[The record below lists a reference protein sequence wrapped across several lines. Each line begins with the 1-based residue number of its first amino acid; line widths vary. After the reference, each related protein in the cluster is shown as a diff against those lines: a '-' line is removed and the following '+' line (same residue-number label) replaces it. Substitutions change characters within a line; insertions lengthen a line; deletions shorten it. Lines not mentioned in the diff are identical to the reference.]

1 MSTELPRNGPALT
14 AALDAGVAGTRSWR
28 WRDALGVLVALALG
42 PGPLVDRKGMRRIG
56 VKVCVCM
63 F

>member
-42 PGPLVDRKGMRRIG
+42 PGPWGDRKGRG
-56 VKVCVCM
+56 GLG
-63 F
+63 

>member
-1 MSTELPRNGPALT
+1 MSTEVPRNGPALT

-28 WRDALGVLVALALG
+28 WPGALGVLAALALG
-42 PGPLVDRKGMRRIG
+42 PGPRVDRKGMRRIG
-56 VKVCVCM
+56 VRVCVWM

>member
-1 MSTELPRNGPALT
+1 MSTELPRNGPG
-14 AALDAGVAGTRSWR
+14 LDAGVAGTRSWR

-42 PGPLVDRKGMRRIG
+42 PGPLVNRKGMRRIG

>member
-42 PGPLVDRKGMRRIG
+42 PGPRELRG
-56 VKVCVCM
+56 
-63 F
+63 